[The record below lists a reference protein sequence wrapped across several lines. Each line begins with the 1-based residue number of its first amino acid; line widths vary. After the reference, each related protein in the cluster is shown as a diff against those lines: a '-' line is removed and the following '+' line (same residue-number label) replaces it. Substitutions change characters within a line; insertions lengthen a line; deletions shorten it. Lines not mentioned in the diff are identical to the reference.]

1 MHCPRCGQQQVSE
14 DTRFCS
20 RCGFPLGLVSE
31 ILAHGGVLPQLA
43 DLHRKKK
50 KFWTRKNGFK
60 IGLVWFLVVTF
71 LLTPLAAIADLDEG
85 VAVLGVLGFMGGLLM
100 MLLSRLFLEDE
111 PKFSQFET
119 PYQAAATTGAA
130 VSNYLSGNASHQN
143 AALPPQQS
151 QPAHQDF
158 VPAPGSWK
166 APNTGELVPHSVTDE
181 TTKLLRKRDE

>member
-50 KFWTRKNGFK
+50 KFWTRGNGLK

-71 LLTPLAAIADLDEG
+71 LLTPLAAVADLEEG
-85 VAVLGVLGFMGGLLM
+85 VAVLGILGFMGGLLM
-100 MLLSRLFLEDE
+100 MLLSFLFLENE
-111 PKFSQFET
+111 PRFSSQPIESS
-119 PYQAAATTGAA
+119 YQTA
-130 VSNYLSGNASHQN
+130 NYLSGNAAGQN
-143 AALPPQQS
+143 ALPPQQS
-151 QPAHQDF
+151 QPAQDF
-158 VPAPGSWK
+158 VAPSAGAWK
-166 APNTGELVPHSVTDE
+166 APNTGELVPHSVTDN
-181 TTKLLRKRDE
+181 TTKLLQKDE